1 MEPEMIARRAATFA
15 ILLAVMSSSPG
26 LRGADDNDAKRK
38 SLEFFESRVRPVLV
52 EHCEKCH
59 GPDKQWAGLRLDNRA
74 SLIDGGESGPAVM
87 LDDVSQ
93 SLILKAV
100 RHDSDV
106 SPMPPEGKLTPAQI
120 ADLETW
126 IRDGLAFPEGV
137 KVGGLPKPDPN
148 HWSFQPPADP
158 EVPAVRD
165 TNWIRTGVDSFILA
179 ELEKKGINPAPEA
192 DRRTLIRR
200 VTFDLTGLPPEP
212 KDIEAFL
219 ADERPDA
226 WNHVVDRL
234 LASTAYGEHWGRH
247 WLDVARY
254 ADSNGLDE
262 NVAHGN
268 AWKYR
273 DYVVQ
278 SFNDDVPYSQFLTEQ
293 LAGDLLSADDRLTRE
308 RQLIATGFL
317 SLGPKVIA
325 EVDEKKMQM
334 DIIDEQ
340 LDTLGRA
347 FLGMTFGCARCH
359 DHKFDPVSTAD
370 YYGLAGILI
379 STRSM
384 ESFVK
389 VAKWY
394 ENPLPTPESEAAKAA
409 WEQQVAAKKSE
420 IETFIAAADAK
431 VKESLPEGTPA
442 PEKLETKYPEET
454 TNALKELRDGLAKL
468 EKAAPEVPTAM
479 GVSEARVSDVP
490 IHIRGSHLKLGDV
503 IPRRVPTLMK
513 GPETPEFS
521 QSQSGRLELAR
532 WLTDP
537 RHPLTAR
544 VLANRVWRWHFGR
557 GLVASTDN
565 FGTLGDRPTHPELL
579 DWLAHRIVEDNWSI
593 KALHRRLVLSNTY
606 RQSTEVSPA
615 TLAADLDNRLWSR
628 FNVRRLSAEE
638 VRDSV
643 LATGGLLDRTA
654 GGPVLTVPNRGYL
667 FDHTSKDL
675 TRYDSPRRAIYLPVI
690 RNNVYDFFQLLDYP
704 DPAVANGD
712 RSSTTIAPQALM
724 MLNSDLVMDAATGL
738 AKRLADE
745 GERDDAA
752 KLDRAYQLAYGRSPT
767 VSETQQQLA
776 FLEAAR
782 RTVSETAGSEQ
793 AVDPWSILCQVLL
806 ASNEF
811 IYVN

>member
-1 MEPEMIARRAATFA
+1 MIARCAAAFA
-15 ILLAVMSSSPG
+15 IFLAVMSSSPG

-52 EHCEKCH
+52 EHCQKCH

-74 SLIDGGESGPAVM
+74 SLIDGGESGPAVT

-100 RHDSDV
+100 RHDPDA

-126 IRDGLAFPEGV
+126 IRDGLAFPEGA

-148 HWSFQPPADP
+148 HWSFQPPTDP
-158 EVPAVRD
+158 EVPSVRD
-165 TNWIRTGVDSFILA
+165 TAWVRTGVDAFILS
-179 ELEKKGINPAPEA
+179 ELEKKGIVPAPEA

-226 WNHVVDRL
+226 WNRVVDRL

-278 SFNDDVPYSQFLTEQ
+278 SFNDDVPYSQFLAEQ
-293 LAGDLLSADDRLTRE
+293 LAGDLLPAEDRQTRE

-409 WEQQVAAKKSE
+409 WEQQVTAKKSE
-420 IETFIAAADAK
+420 IEQFIAAADAK
-431 VKESLPEGTPA
+431 VRETLPEGAPA

-454 TNALKELRDGLAKL
+454 TKALKELRDGLAKL
-468 EKAAPEVPTAM
+468 EKAIPEVPTAM

-503 IPRRVPTLMK
+503 IPRRVPTNMR

-565 FGTLGDRPTHPELL
+565 FGTLGDHPTHPELL
-579 DWLAHRIVEDNWSI
+579 DWLAHRLLEDNWSI
-593 KALHRRLVLSNTY
+593 KALHRRLVLSSTY

-724 MLNSDLVMDAATGL
+724 MLNSDLVMDAAAGL

-767 VSETQQQLA
+767 PSEAQQQLA

>member
-1 MEPEMIARRAATFA
+1 MIARRAAAFA
-15 ILLAVMSSSPG
+15 ILLAVMSSSPA
-26 LRGADDNDAKRK
+26 LRGADDTDAKRK

-52 EHCEKCH
+52 EHCQKCH

-74 SLIDGGESGPAVM
+74 SLIDGGESGPAVT

-100 RHDSDV
+100 RHDPDA

-158 EVPAVRD
+158 EIPAVRD
-165 TNWIRTGVDSFILA
+165 SSWIRTGVDSFILS
-179 ELEKKGINPAPEA
+179 ELEKKGISPSPEA

-212 KDIEAFL
+212 KDIDAFL

-273 DYVVQ
+273 DYVVR

-409 WEQQVAAKKSE
+409 WEQQVAARKSE
-420 IETFIAAADAK
+420 IETFVTAADAK
-431 VKESLPEGTPA
+431 VRESLPEGSPA
-442 PEKLETKYPEET
+442 PEKLETQYPEET
-454 TNALKELRDGLAKL
+454 TKALKELRESLAKL
-468 EKAAPEVPTAM
+468 EKAVPEVPSAM
-479 GVSEARVSDVP
+479 GVMEGTVTDVP
-490 IHIRGSHLKLGDV
+490 VHVRGSHLKLGEV
-503 IPRRVPTLMK
+503 VPRRVPTLMR

-521 QSQSGRLELAR
+521 QSQSGRLELAQ

-615 TLAADLDNRLWSR
+615 TLAADLDNQLWSR

-638 VRDSV
+638 VRDSL
-643 LATGGLLDRTA
+643 LATGGLLDRSA

-675 TRYDSPRRAIYLPVI
+675 TKYDSLRRAIYLPVI

-724 MLNSDLVMDAATGL
+724 MLNSDLVMDAAAGL

-745 GERDDAA
+745 GESDDAA
-752 KLDRAYQLAYGRSPT
+752 RLDRAYQLAYGRSPT
-767 VSETQQQLA
+767 PSETQQQLA

>member
-1 MEPEMIARRAATFA
+1 MIARRAAAFA
-15 ILLAVMSSSPG
+15 TLLAVMSSSPA
-26 LRGADDNDAKRK
+26 LRGADDTDAKRK

-74 SLIDGGESGPAVM
+74 SLIDGGESGPAVT

-100 RHDSDV
+100 RHDADA

-158 EVPAVRD
+158 EIPAVRD
-165 TNWIRTGVDSFILA
+165 SSWIRTGVDSFILS
-179 ELEKKGINPAPEA
+179 ELEKKGISPSPEA

-212 KDIEAFL
+212 KDIDAFL

-273 DYVVQ
+273 DYVVR

-293 LAGDLLSADDRLTRE
+293 LAGDLLSADDRQARE

-420 IETFIAAADAK
+420 IETFVAAADAK
-431 VKESLPEGTPA
+431 VRESLPEGTPA
-442 PEKLETKYPEET
+442 PEKLETRYPEET
-454 TNALKELRDGLAKL
+454 AKSLKELRDSLAKL
-468 EKAAPEVPTAM
+468 EKATPEVPSAM
-479 GVSEARVSDVP
+479 GVTEARVSDVP

-503 IPRRVPTLMK
+503 VPRRVPTLMK

-615 TLAADLDNRLWSR
+615 TLTADLDNRLWSR

-638 VRDSV
+638 VRDSL

-675 TRYDSPRRAIYLPVI
+675 TKYDSLRRAIYLPVI

-724 MLNSDLVMDAATGL
+724 MLNSDLVMDAAAGL
-738 AKRLADE
+738 AKRLVE
-745 GERDDAA
+745 GGDRDDAA
-752 KLDRAYQLAYGRSPT
+752 KLERAYQLAYGRSPT
-767 VSETQQQLA
+767 PSETQQQLA